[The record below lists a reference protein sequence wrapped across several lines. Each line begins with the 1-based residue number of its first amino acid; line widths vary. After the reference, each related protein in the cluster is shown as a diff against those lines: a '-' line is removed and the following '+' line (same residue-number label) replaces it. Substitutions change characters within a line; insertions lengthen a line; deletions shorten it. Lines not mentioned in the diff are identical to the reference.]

1 MRRRIVF
8 DIEAEG
14 TENIIDS
21 ITKIMMDKVD
31 LNCEFSI
38 SQEIV
43 PERISEKKEI
53 QIPAFL
59 QNRCMNQ
66 QEKGMR
72 EAIHKEQRG
81 VSVHG

>member
-8 DIEAEG
+8 EIEAEG

-31 LNCEFSI
+31 LNCEFRI

-59 QNRCMNQ
+59 QNR
-66 QEKGMR
+66 
-72 EAIHKEQRG
+72 
-81 VSVHG
+81 

>member
-8 DIEAEG
+8 EIEAEG

-66 QEKGMR
+66 REKGMR

>member
-8 DIEAEG
+8 EIEAEG

-43 PERISEKKEI
+43 PGKNFEKKEI

-66 QEKGMR
+66 QGEGNER
-72 EAIHKEQRG
+72 SH
-81 VSVHG
+81 S

>member
-8 DIEAEG
+8 EIEAEG

-59 QNRCMNQ
+59 
-66 QEKGMR
+66 
-72 EAIHKEQRG
+72 
-81 VSVHG
+81 

>member
-8 DIEAEG
+8 EIEAEG

-59 QNRCMNQ
+59 QNRCKSQ

-72 EAIHKEQRG
+72 ESIHKVQRG

>member
-8 DIEAEG
+8 EIEAEG

-21 ITKIMMDKVD
+21 ITKIMMDKV
-31 LNCEFSI
+31 NCEFRI

>member
-8 DIEAEG
+8 EIEAEG

-59 QNRCMNQ
+59 QNRCMSQ
-66 QEKGMR
+66 QEKEMR

>member
-8 DIEAEG
+8 EIEAEG

-21 ITKIMMDKVD
+21 ITKIIMDKV
-31 LNCEFSI
+31 EFGI

-59 QNRCMNQ
+59 QNRCMSQ

>member
-8 DIEAEG
+8 EIEAEG

-43 PERISEKKEI
+43 PEKRISEKKDTDSC
-53 QIPAFL
+53 IPS
-59 QNRCMNQ
+59 
-66 QEKGMR
+66 
-72 EAIHKEQRG
+72 EQMHESAGEGNER
-81 VSVHG
+81 SHS

>member
-8 DIEAEG
+8 EIEAEG

-38 SQEIV
+38 S
-43 PERISEKKEI
+43 
-53 QIPAFL
+53 
-59 QNRCMNQ
+59 
-66 QEKGMR
+66 
-72 EAIHKEQRG
+72 
-81 VSVHG
+81 

>member
-8 DIEAEG
+8 EIEAEG

-66 QEKGMR
+66 QEKR
-72 EAIHKEQRG
+72 NERSH
-81 VSVHG
+81 S

>member
-8 DIEAEG
+8 EIEAEG

-59 QNRCMNQ
+59 QNRC
-66 QEKGMR
+66 G
-72 EAIHKEQRG
+72 AAPFG
-81 VSVHG
+81 VSSHRKRQYQGIE

>member
-8 DIEAEG
+8 EIEAEG

-59 QNRCMNQ
+59 QNRCMSQ

-72 EAIHKEQRG
+72 EAIHQEQRG